1 MVFSYAIIIANKPCF
16 AESLTYFSAIRDGIN
31 HSANLRVRME
41 DLHIANAQYQGS
53 RAELY
58 PAININSRI
67 ERYENLD
74 NRNQQTI
81 NTIGNEVVGG
91 NQSAWRAALSLSGQY
106 DISHWYK
113 KRYEAQY
120 YEKIRDSNV
129 HSCETTAKKMIRDVT
144 EIFGAMAEGK
154 IKLKYSVDILRRLH
168 EITKL
173 KEQAMA
179 LGQFSY
185 EDVLKAQSD
194 AVNMEKEISKIRKE
208 IKECSVRLGNYTG
221 KSYTE
226 DTEVTQLSPRGQ
238 LSMTDEI
245 EVILAMPEYQTR
257 LRELEAARSKEK
269 SAANNSLPDI
279 SLYARY
285 DLYNANPK
293 SMENTFNDMRQVGYS
308 AGILISLPLFDGG
321 IRKWERQRNIHEVRK
336 QEESVWVTFAEKN
349 KDIKTLQAGYDE
361 LNKSYHHY
369 QKLNEQYGKILT
381 IGRKAHL
388 LGERS
393 NLDLMDLEKNALAVE
408 RDFQVLKNSLSIYEK
423 HLALEINYKQFM
435 SEHYGDW
442 SCKY

>member
-1 MVFSYAIIIANKPCF
+1 M
-16 AESLTYFSAIRDGIN
+16 
-31 HSANLRVRME
+31 
-41 DLHIANAQYQGS
+41 HIANAQYQGS

-120 YEKIRDSNV
+120 YEKLRDSNV
-129 HSCETTAKKMIRDVT
+129 HNCETTAKKMIRDVT

-154 IKLKYSVDILRRLH
+154 IKLKYSVDILHRLH
-168 EITKL
+168 DITKL

-185 EDVLKAQSD
+185 EDALKAQSD

-221 KSYTE
+221 KSYT
-226 DTEVTQLSPRGQ
+226 DDMEVTQLSPHGQ
-238 LSMTDEI
+238 LSITDEI
-245 EVILAMPEYQTR
+245 KVILATPEYQTR
-257 LRELEAARSKEK
+257 LRELEAARSKER
-269 SAANNSLPDI
+269 SAANNFLPDI

-285 DLYNANPK
+285 DLYNANTK
-293 SMENTFNDMRQVGYS
+293 SMETTFNDVRQVGYS

-321 IRKWERQRNIHEVRK
+321 IRKWERQRNIHEVRR
-336 QEESVWVTFAEKN
+336 QEENVWVTFAEKN

-369 QKLNEQYGKILT
+369 QKLNEQYEKIMT
-381 IGRKAHL
+381 IGRKANL

-408 RDFQVLKNSLSIYEK
+408 CDFQVLRNSLSIYEK
-423 HLALEINYKQFM
+423 QLALEINYKQFM

>member
-1 MVFSYAIIIANKPCF
+1 
-16 AESLTYFSAIRDGIN
+16 
-31 HSANLRVRME
+31 ME
-41 DLHIANAQYQGS
+41 ELHIANAQYQGS

-120 YEKIRDSNV
+120 YEKLRDSNV
-129 HSCETTAKKMIRDVT
+129 HNCETTAKKMIRDVT

-154 IKLKYSVDILRRLH
+154 IKLKYSVDILHRLH
-168 EITKL
+168 DITKL

-185 EDVLKAQSD
+185 EDALKAQSD

-221 KSYTE
+221 KSYT
-226 DTEVTQLSPRGQ
+226 DDMEVTQLSPHGQ
-238 LSMTDEI
+238 LSITDEI
-245 EVILAMPEYQTR
+245 KVILATPEYQTR
-257 LRELEAARSKEK
+257 LRELEAARSKER
-269 SAANNSLPDI
+269 SAANNFLPDI

-285 DLYNANPK
+285 DLYNANTK
-293 SMENTFNDMRQVGYS
+293 SMETTFNDVRQVGYS

-321 IRKWERQRNIHEVRK
+321 IRKWERQRNIHEVRR
-336 QEESVWVTFAEKN
+336 QEENVWVTFAEKN

-369 QKLNEQYGKILT
+369 QKLNEQYEKIMT
-381 IGRKAHL
+381 IGRKANL

-408 RDFQVLKNSLSIYEK
+408 CDFQVLRNSLSIYEK
-423 HLALEINYKQFM
+423 QLALEINYKQFM